1 MTVVVSD
8 TSPLSY
14 LIEIGC
20 EALLPALY
28 GRVLIPRAV
37 FDELSNPGTPVGV
50 RTWLS
55 RIPEWLLI
63 RDASPISVPD
73 LEDVDLGER
82 QAIQLAIDEQADALI
97 IDDRAGARL
106 AIRFGL
112 EVTGTLG
119 VLLEAANRGLVDL
132 ETALQ
137 KLQATAFRYTPK
149 LFEEVRRRHRRGP
162 S

>member
-8 TSPLSY
+8 TSPFSY
-14 LIEIGC
+14 LIQIDC
-20 EALLPALY
+20 EDLLPALY

-37 FDELSNPGTPVGV
+37 FEEMSNPGTPASV
-50 RTWLS
+50 RTWLTH
-55 RIPEWLLI
+55 IPEWLLI
-63 RDASPISVPD
+63 RDARPISDPN
-73 LEDVDLGER
+73 LEQVDLGER
-82 QAIQLAIDEQADALI
+82 QAIQLALDEHADALI

-106 AIRFGL
+106 AARFGL

-149 LFEEVRRRHRRGP
+149 LFEDVRRRHRRGEW
-162 S
+162 